1 MAPSLKPPLW
11 AGYHGAL
18 VMSDPKEAP
27 ILQTPRQSRYPEVGS
42 AWTTGFLVVRQ
53 KPTFLRNLKPVP
65 LYQKETFPLPLTEG
79 PMAAFGAYLHIKA
92 HAGISY
98 LIHISKSLL
107 ASKPFLPP
115 PPPETPWGSQAS
127 LPPATLLDYLA
138 PATLCSVSSL
148 LAVSPGHIQSAGH
161 VQSTSL
167 CSGLSRCLWLF
178 SHIYNQ
184 KLPLTY
190 HVSLYSSTLGSQC
203 LKSAQLH
210 GGKDGIRFSCSQ
222 FPLSDFDDQKTKEHC

>member
-1 MAPSLKPPLW
+1 
-11 AGYHGAL
+11 
-18 VMSDPKEAP
+18 
-27 ILQTPRQSRYPEVGS
+27 
-42 AWTTGFLVVRQ
+42 
-53 KPTFLRNLKPVP
+53 
-65 LYQKETFPLPLTEG
+65 
-79 PMAAFGAYLHIKA
+79 MAAFGAYLHIKA

-107 ASKPFLPP
+107 ASKPFLLHPKLPGAHRLPFHQLLFLITWLLLLCVLFPP
-115 PPPETPWGSQAS
+115 LSQ
-127 LPPATLLDYLA
+127 LA
-138 PATLCSVSSL
+138 LVTSSL
-148 LAVSPGHIQSAGH
+148 LAMFSPLLFALDS
-161 VQSTSL
+161 
-167 CSGLSRCLWLF
+167 SRCLWLF

-222 FPLSDFDDQKTKEHC
+222 FPFSDFDDQKTKEHC